1 MKNRI
6 IVGVAALSM
15 AVGLFAQ
22 SGTNSPYSQYGLG
35 VLTDQSQGFNRGM
48 NGVGLAMRQ
57 GKIVNTLNPASYSAV
72 DSLTMLFDVGL
83 SGQITNFKEGGT
95 RVNANNA
102 DFEYAVGSFR
112 MLRNVGVSFGIL
124 PYSNIGYSYAT
135 STFMEETRTT
145 LANAYSGSGGLHQ
158 AFVGAGW
165 RVLKPLSVGFNF
177 AYLWGTYTRSVTT
190 SGSDRSIRTL
200 SKAYEASVNSYNLDF
215 GLQWEQQLSR
225 ADVLTLGL
233 TFGLGHKL
241 GADPSCDITIVDPLT
256 NVSDT
261 THLVAE
267 NGLSLPTSY
276 GVGLAY
282 NHAGKLLVGADF
294 TLQKWGSVDYPAEVG
309 NSYQTTSGLLKDRY
323 KINAGIDYVPN
334 PNERKSFLKQIHYR
348 AGAGYATPYYIINGQ
363 DGPKEFSLSAGF
375 GIPLMKS
382 QNGQNRSMLNIS
394 AQWAHT
400 SAKNLITENT
410 FRINIGLTFNERWFA
425 KWKID

>member
-145 LANAYSGSGGLHQ
+145 LANAYLGSGGLHQ

-200 SKAYEASVNSYNLDF
+200 SKTYEASVNSYNLDF

-225 ADVLTLGL
+225 TDLLTLGL

-261 THLVAE
+261 THLEAE
-267 NGLSLPTSY
+267 NGLALPTSY
-276 GVGLAY
+276 GVGLSY

-294 TLQKWGSVDYPAEVG
+294 TLQKWGSVDYPAEMG
-309 NSYQTTSGLLKDRY
+309 NSYKATSGLLKDRY

-334 PNERKSFLKQIHYR
+334 PNDRKSFLKQIHYR

-382 QNGQNRSMLNIS
+382 QNGQNRSMLNVS